1 MTPAKVQIHKLS
13 WMLRLIV
20 FGAAAVLFAG
30 QAVRAQSPEANGA
43 QTPQVVQ
50 GPDERY
56 KVDIMVV
63 VAHPDDEGAA
73 SPFIARELDEGKRV
87 AVVYGTRGG
96 NGSNQAAPEHAA
108 ALADVREIEARK
120 ACATLGVT
128 NVWFLGGK
136 DTASQNVLIS
146 LANWGHGARL
156 EEMVRL
162 IRLTRPEV
170 VLTFF
175 PGVFIGENHGDH
187 QASGVIA
194 MEGFD
199 LAGDPTMFSSQVAG
213 AEHRLEPYLEN
224 LRPWQVKKIYY
235 FDYGGQRND
244 APKGSGPSY
253 SVTGMSKSR
262 HMPYW
267 RVAIES
273 FKSHETQAKGYI
285 DTLSKESE
293 EDLQKQATDPQG
305 GWGSEQSFVFG
316 KSVVGGSPTGDM
328 FENVTSAAAPAA
340 QRAAVPAPSANELT
354 VELGGAWSFYDE
366 FKRAHGLENLPH
378 INEPEI
384 GVQAGG
390 PLEIPIWVRNTTGES
405 KIVELTVTGPSG
417 WTTSAGAGPYKIAPG
432 LLASLNVEIMTP
444 AAPISETSKDMSE
457 VTVTA
462 TSNGKQIGV
471 IKLNVMLRKRALPQ

>member
-1 MTPAKVQIHKLS
+1 
-13 WMLRLIV
+13 
-20 FGAAAVLFAG
+20 
-30 QAVRAQSPEANGA
+30 
-43 QTPQVVQ
+43 
-50 GPDERY
+50 
-56 KVDIMVV
+56 
-63 VAHPDDEGAA
+63 
-73 SPFIARELDEGKRV
+73 
-87 AVVYGTRGG
+87 
-96 NGSNQAAPEHAA
+96 
-108 ALADVREIEARK
+108 
-120 ACATLGVT
+120 
-128 NVWFLGGK
+128 
-136 DTASQNVLIS
+136 
-146 LANWGHGARL
+146 
-156 EEMVRL
+156 
-162 IRLTRPEV
+162 
-170 VLTFF
+170 
-175 PGVFIGENHGDH
+175 
-187 QASGVIA
+187 
-194 MEGFD
+194 
-199 LAGDPTMFSSQVAG
+199 
-213 AEHRLEPYLEN
+213 

-244 APKGSGPSY
+244 APKGWGPSY

-305 GWGSEQSFVFG
+305 GWGSEQSFVVG
-316 KSVVGGSPTGDM
+316 KSAVGGSPTGDM
-328 FENVTSAAAPAA
+328 FENVTSGPAPAV
-340 QRAAVPAPSANELT
+340 QRAAVPAPSTNELG
-354 VELGGAWSFYDE
+354 VELGGAWSFYEE

-390 PLEIPIWVRNTTGES
+390 PLEIPIWVRNTTGED
-405 KIVELTVTGPSG
+405 KTIDLAVNAPSG
-417 WTTSAGAGPYKIAPG
+417 WTTSAGAGPYKIAAG

-471 IKLNVMLRKRALPQ
+471 IKLQVMLRKRALPQ

>member
-13 WMLRLIV
+13 SILKAVGFLV
-20 FGAAAVLFAG
+20 AALLFA
-30 QAVRAQSPEANGA
+30 APTLRAQSPEAKGA

-96 NGSNQAAPEHAA
+96 NGSNQAGPEHAA
-108 ALADVREIEARK
+108 ALADVREIEART
-120 ACATLGVT
+120 ACAALGVT
-128 NVWFLGGK
+128 NVWFLGGE

-146 LANWGHGARL
+146 LANWGHGERL

-170 VLTFF
+170 ILTFF

-199 LAGDPTMFSSQVAG
+199 LAGDPTVFPSQVAG

-273 FKSHETQAKGYI
+273 FKSHETQAKSYI

-316 KSVVGGSPTGDM
+316 KSAVGGSPTGDM
-328 FENVTSAAAPAA
+328 FENVTSAPAPAV
-340 QRAAVPAPSANELT
+340 QHAAVPAPSTNELG
-354 VELGGAWSFYDE
+354 VELGGAWSFYEE

-390 PLEIPIWVRNTTGES
+390 PLEIPIWVRNTTGEA
-405 KIVELTVTGPSG
+405 KTIDLAVNAPSG
-417 WTTSAGAGPYKIAPG
+417 WTTTAGAGPYKIAAG

-444 AAPISETSKDMSE
+444 AAPISETSKDISE

-471 IKLNVMLRKRALPQ
+471 IKLQVMLRKRALPQ